1 MRQLTMSAE
10 TSTSNQFLP
19 NPEENAFQGNA
30 IASNTLDSF
39 ESVSKTGAFTRP
51 AKTPTF
57 ALGAAHGSKTPTANT
72 EHSRLMEI
80 ILENMMK
87 PPTKKS
93 KAQVEEKA
101 QLVCGSTPTDLGKQL
116 SPPFPIQDL
125 RPTNYGAP
133 DPGQSQQRIV
143 SQGFGNAS
151 WHFEQEGADDVT
163 LTGVLGPVPHQS
175 QHYRAPIQNGPNDH
189 QFYSAGRG
197 PPVISHPP
205 NDRNVSSN
213 SCQAASPFDMYRIQ
227 APFNPSQ
234 FPNYS
239 PWPFYQNHPAAFYH
253 HFPHP
258 NFNFNNGL
266 HQYQSHPNLEL
277 HSFGVQNKTQLFE
290 HENAKTS
297 NPSQVGNFTNQ
308 ELVNH
313 FQQMPL
319 RMTSTP
325 RCSSSNETVLQDSP
339 LLIQQN
345 DAERNLNP
353 SFDFE
358 SSDNRSAKTSFEGPA
373 KKTRK
378 MKSDSNGDI
387 VQEGEQIFWG
397 VRLLAEDAQMLAQI
411 NLELIADGVI
421 IKKFEISIYFL
432 PYLIWNHLRG
442 RPKTTSRNVTKVLN
456 LDLGIICAK
465 TFRDEPL
472 ITITLLVF
480 LFYRSQCCNYL
491 KSNLK

>member
-1 MRQLTMSAE
+1 M
-10 TSTSNQFLP
+10 
-19 NPEENAFQGNA
+19 
-30 IASNTLDSF
+30 ASLGDEFVKS
-39 ESVSKTGAFTRP
+39 EDRPVKALSVSKTAASTRP

-57 ALGAAHGSKTPTANT
+57 ALGAAHGRKTPTANT
-72 EHSRLMEI
+72 EHSRLMET
-80 ILENMMK
+80 ILENMVK
-87 PPTKKS
+87 PPTKKI

-101 QLVCGSTPTDLGKQL
+101 QLVCGSTPTGGGKQL

-133 DPGQSQQRIV
+133 DPGHSQQRIV
-143 SQGFGNAS
+143 SQGFGNSS
-151 WHFEQEGADDVT
+151 WHFEQEGAGDVT
-163 LTGVLGPVPHQS
+163 PTSVLGPVPHQS
-175 QHYRAPIQNGPNDH
+175 QCYRAPIQNDPNDH

-197 PPVISHPP
+197 PPVISQPP
-205 NDRNVSSN
+205 SDRNVSSN
-213 SCQAASPFDMYRIQ
+213 SCQAASLDMYRIQ

-277 HSFGVQNKTQLFE
+277 HSFGVQNNTQTFE
-290 HENAKTS
+290 HESAKTS
-297 NPSQVGNFTNQ
+297 YPSQVGNFTNQ
-308 ELVNH
+308 EPVNH

-319 RMTSTP
+319 SMTSTP
-325 RCSSSNETVLQDSP
+325 RCSSSNETVAQVSP

-345 DAERNLNP
+345 EAETNLNS

-358 SSDNRSAKTSFEGPA
+358 STNKRSAKTSFEGSA

-378 MKSDSNGDI
+378 MKFDSNGDI

-397 VRLLAEDAQMLAQI
+397 VRLLEEDAQMLSQI
-411 NLELIADGVI
+411 NQELISDGVI
-421 IKKFEISIYFL
+421 IK
-432 PYLIWNHLRG
+432 
-442 RPKTTSRNVTKVLN
+442 
-456 LDLGIICAK
+456 
-465 TFRDEPL
+465 
-472 ITITLLVF
+472 
-480 LFYRSQCCNYL
+480 
-491 KSNLK
+491 